1 MKYRIVIDGLLSEF
15 SRGEGVLLDLTR
27 KRYHLLNPT
36 AGFIWTALEKEPLT
50 EEALAEALVAR
61 YRIEPEQARNT
72 AMKFAAQLV
81 EMGLIE
87 ASK

>member
-15 SRGEGVLLDLTR
+15 AGGEGVLLDLTR

-50 EEALAEALVAR
+50 EDALADALVAR
-61 YRIEPEQARNT
+61 YQIEPDRARRTAEQ
-72 AMKFAAQLV
+72 FASQLV
-81 EMGLIE
+81 DMGLVE

>member
-15 SRGEGVLLDLTR
+15 SGGEGVLLDLTR

-50 EEALAEALVAR
+50 EDALADALVAR
-61 YRIEPEQARNT
+61 YQIEPDRARQT
-72 AMKFAAQLV
+72 ATQFAAQLV
-81 EMGLIE
+81 DMGLIE